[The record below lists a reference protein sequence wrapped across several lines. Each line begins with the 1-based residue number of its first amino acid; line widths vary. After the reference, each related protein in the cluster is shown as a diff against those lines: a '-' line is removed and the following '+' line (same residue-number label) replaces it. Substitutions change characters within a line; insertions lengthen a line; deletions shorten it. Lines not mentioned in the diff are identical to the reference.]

1 MKNLDLN
8 AMGVVEMDAGEMKE
22 VDGGIWDFILGYI
35 VGKLIDAVPDAVN
48 ASCEIKREG
57 GTLCTDMPFK

>member
-22 VDGGIWDFILGYI
+22 VDGGFPILTALFFIGLAI
-35 VGKLIDAVPDAVN
+35 LVTIAVN
-48 ASCEIKREG
+48 DDNPNTVVEVDGVEYG
-57 GTLCTDMPFK
+57 G